1 MGVGNFITARMILF
15 NYILLLHN
23 GTYSYMYCCFSNCKN
38 TLFLSLSEFFLFSSQ
53 WFCFLSM
60 FLNLFFCAVRCLV
73 LFLSFAVSDA
83 AHGPIGT
90 ARQLSLVGSF
100 LRNRR
105 FLASAYEE
113 SPLDFLH
120 GVINIKPLRGFF
132 TTNADNHSLI
142 ICIFPLF

>member
-1 MGVGNFITARMILF
+1 VSFF
-15 NYILLLHN
+15 FFLHN
-23 GTYSYMYCCFSNCKN
+23 GFV
-38 TLFLSLSEFFLFSSQ
+38 
-53 WFCFLSM
+53 FLSM

-73 LFLSFAVSDA
+73 LFLSYAVSDA

-90 ARQLSLVGSF
+90 ARQLVLVGSF

-113 SPLDFLH
+113 SPVDFLH
-120 GVINIKPLRGFF
+120 NVINIKPLGGFF
-132 TTNADNHSLI
+132 TANADNHSLI